1 MFCADLDDKLPVDN
15 YRYGQGEGEHSKYG
29 TEATKDFTEKC
40 LKKKNLMS
48 VQRLKWFYPHI
59 RIDVV
64 SNCSDCHQTPPET
77 LGEGPGGVNLDVD
90 CRIFEKSRHLLS

>member
-40 LKKKNLMS
+40 LKKTWWVCKDLTDILTSGLTSYPTVVIVIRPHQKHSGKVQVVLTLM
-48 VQRLKWFYPHI
+48 
-59 RIDVV
+59 
-64 SNCSDCHQTPPET
+64 
-77 LGEGPGGVNLDVD
+77 
-90 CRIFEKSRHLLS
+90 

>member
-40 LKKKNLMS
+40 LKK
-48 VQRLKWFYPHI
+48 
-59 RIDVV
+59 
-64 SNCSDCHQTPPET
+64 T
-77 LGEGPGGVNLDVD
+77 
-90 CRIFEKSRHLLS
+90 